1 MGEALELVG
10 EEPIESLENEFEFE
24 EKTHRDIVK
33 LYNDLINK
41 CRNICTSF
49 DLATHKLSY

>member
-1 MGEALELVG
+1 MEEAMELVC
-10 EEPIESLENEFEFE
+10 EEAIESLENKFEFE

-33 LYNDLINK
+33 LNNDLINK

-49 DLATHKLSY
+49 NHATHKLSY